1 MSAGRS
7 SGAGGF
13 SLVEML
19 AAIMIFGI
27 AVMAV
32 LEVLTT
38 SFRSTIA
45 TVGYTEAVFL
55 AQQQLEETIVSTPL
69 SPTTDDGGFGVTFPS
84 HRWKRE
90 IEEME
95 ANRLY
100 RVRVDILWNERGR
113 DRQYTLTTLVANR
126 Q

>member
-69 SPTTDDGGFGVTFPS
+69 LPTTDDGVFGVAFPS

-90 IEEME
+90 VEEME

-113 DRQYTLTTLVANR
+113 ERQYTLTTLVANR